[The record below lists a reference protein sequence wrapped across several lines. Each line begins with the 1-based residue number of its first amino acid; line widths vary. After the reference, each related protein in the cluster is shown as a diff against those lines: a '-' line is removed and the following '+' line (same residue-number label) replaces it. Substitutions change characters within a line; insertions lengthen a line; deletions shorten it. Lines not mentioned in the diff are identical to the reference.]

1 MGVNFRY
8 NDHIVE
14 YMRRLR
20 LEDSEFDPLFN
31 IHQRCIIWLAENY
44 QIGRDYRYSG
54 ETPMKSAQKGKPAIV
69 QELIWFC
76 DEEHLLAFRLAT
88 GI

>member
-14 YMRRLR
+14 YLRRNPNQI
-20 LEDSEFDPLFN
+20 EDLSFK
-31 IHQRCIIWLAENY
+31 IHQTCICWLADNY
-44 QIGRDYRYSG
+44 QRGRDYEYTG
-54 ETPMKSAQKGKPAIV
+54 LTPIKSMQQGKPAIV